1 MELPISDAV
10 LQTYEKEL
18 RQTIQCFFY
27 LEGQIESIVVRIE
40 DNRKS
45 VILKRKKR
53 FFLSSK
59 KNEKSLQV
67 LGAVQA
73 DLRKSL
79 IVIAHI
85 KQLLINEVN
94 TLLKTSGHLK
104 QAYKDMLPL
113 LPFTVSSYPFETSLS
128 TNVQF
133 SMFLFP
139 LIEKEIVFQ
148 LPLLT
153 ATIESTHAKEIIATL
168 GKLDVNKQDHIN
180 EAKRNVVNLVS
191 MLTEIENELV
201 KQMGNISSSLYHRD
215 LLPAST
221 YSLQQFVDKVT
232 NNEQQINM
240 WVDHYV
246 MLQTMQHK
254 GMQLQD
260 AVHLSAKMISESLE
274 EPSQIYQI
282 QRILHGAYL
291 LKTGVSFSTIAQ
303 DIMLTEQQA
312 KHLMVIYLLLNN
324 MDLAT
329 ISEKVELE
337 IQDIDL
343 LKKENKDLLS
353 IVIF

>member
-1 MELPISDAV
+1 LPISDAV

-27 LEGQIESIVVRIE
+27 LEGQIESIVVRLE

-45 VILKRKKR
+45 SVQKRKNR

-59 KNEKSLQV
+59 KKEKSLQL

-85 KQLLINEVN
+85 KQLLLNEVN
-94 TLLKTSGHLK
+94 TLLKTSGQLK
-104 QAYKDMLPL
+104 QAYKEMLPL
-113 LPFTVSSYPFETSLS
+113 LPFAVSSNPLETSLS

-139 LIEKEIVFQ
+139 LIENEIVFK

-153 ATIESTHAKEIIATL
+153 ATIESTYAKEIIATL
-168 GKLDVNKQDHIN
+168 EKLDVNKHEQIN
-180 EAKRNVVNLVS
+180 EAKRSVANLIS
-191 MLTEIENELV
+191 MLTETENELV
-201 KQMGNISSSLYHRD
+201 RQIGNVSSSLYQRD
-215 LLPAST
+215 ILPAAT

-232 NNEQQINM
+232 KNEQQINVWM
-240 WVDHYV
+240 DHYV
-246 MLQTMQHK
+246 MLQTMLNK
-254 GMQLQD
+254 GMQFQD
-260 AVHLSAKMISESLE
+260 ALHLSAKLLSESLE
-274 EPSQIYQI
+274 EPSQIYQN

-291 LKTGVSFSTIAQ
+291 LETAVGYSTIAQ
-303 DIMLTEQQA
+303 DIKLTEQQA
-312 KHLMVIYLLLNN
+312 KHLMAIYLLLNN
-324 MDLAT
+324 MDITT

-337 IQDIDL
+337 FQEIDL
-343 LKKENKDLLS
+343 LYQEHNDLLS
-353 IVIF
+353 IVIS